1 MPYEDLLTLADKAAK
16 YVGNDMHSFSTIE
29 LPINLLERDGL
40 KCASWAK
47 ENGLRVLV
55 NRPLN
60 AQYNGMMYRLA
71 DYEESIEYFHY
82 LNELMGVCD
91 NEELKPLYTL
101 LEQLDA
107 NKHKFG
113 WIGDYDSFLY
123 AQIIP
128 HIRKSLEV
136 LEDAEKENM
145 FNYIDLF
152 LKEYREMVLYEC
164 SKNTKLALEEFLDN
178 DYEPL
183 QKSAINYLLK
193 KDEIDYILVGMRKP
207 SYVYEIMALK
217 G

>member
-1 MPYEDLLTLADKAAK
+1 MSTNLHKAKILL
-16 YVGNDMHSFSTIE
+16 NHEI
-29 LPINLLERDGL
+29 L
-40 KCASWAK
+40 KSC
-47 ENGLRVLV
+47 
-55 NRPLN
+55 LN
-60 AQYNGMMYRLA
+60 
-71 DYEESIEYFHY
+71 
-82 LNELMGVCD
+82 
-91 NEELKPLYTL
+91 L